1 MAFSPRFC
9 TPEQSNCQQTIA
21 GEMCGN
27 ETKCSGCLKSN
38 VSFYPGFSTR
48 PCLVHSAGSASPVY
62 GFLRSIQVNSCNRLR
77 KNMPV
82 HWSLA
87 KLEQPKRLRDG
98 MMYSKSK
105 HLRFHYHSTVLQSC
119 LASGGLRS
127 GGLNWIFKGT
137 CIAGLLTKRP
147 LAASSK

>member
-1 MAFSPRFC
+1 M
-9 TPEQSNCQQTIA
+9 
-21 GEMCGN
+21 
-27 ETKCSGCLKSN
+27 
-38 VSFYPGFSTR
+38 
-48 PCLVHSAGSASPVY
+48 HSAGSASPVY
-62 GFLRSIQVNSCNRLR
+62 GFLRSIQVQFDRHAVNSCNKLR

-119 LASGGLRS
+119 LESGGLRS

>member
-27 ETKCSGCLKSN
+27 ETKFSGCLKSN

-62 GFLRSIQVNSCNRLR
+62 GFLRSIQVQFDRHAVNSCNKLR

-105 HLRFHYHSTVLQSC
+105 HLRFHHHFTVLQSC
-119 LASGGLRS
+119 LA
-127 GGLNWIFKGT
+127 
-137 CIAGLLTKRP
+137 
-147 LAASSK
+147 

>member
-27 ETKCSGCLKSN
+27 ETKFSGCLKSN

-62 GFLRSIQVNSCNRLR
+62 GFLRSIQVQFDRHAVNSWTCCNILP
-77 KNMPV
+77 KA
-82 HWSLA
+82 SL
-87 KLEQPKRLRDG
+87 
-98 MMYSKSK
+98 
-105 HLRFHYHSTVLQSC
+105 STGVLQNS
-119 LASGGLRS
+119 SNRS
-127 GGLNWIFKGT
+127 VWGMAWCIQSPNIFGSIIILQFYNHVWPEIWRIEPDFQGYLH
-137 CIAGLLTKRP
+137 CRAFD
-147 LAASSK
+147 